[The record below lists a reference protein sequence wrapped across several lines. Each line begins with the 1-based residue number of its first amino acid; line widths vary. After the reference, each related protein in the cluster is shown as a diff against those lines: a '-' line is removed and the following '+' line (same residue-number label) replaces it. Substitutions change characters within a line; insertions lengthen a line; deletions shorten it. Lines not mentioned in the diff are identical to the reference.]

1 MSSILI
7 LGESGAGKTRSLT
20 TLPGTLS
27 VLEFD
32 PSGERSIRRK
42 LRYVDPG
49 NASTIDELD
58 PPLTDKDAAVFR
70 YLSIGQ
76 TIGKDFRM
84 DNRWLNQKRMYD
96 LYILD
101 INYLLTKSQTI
112 QNIACDPL
120 TGLSHVAKGACFANA
135 GNKGPTFKDWDL
147 FAEKC
152 LEIIEVAQGVESK
165 NFIMTA
171 HIQTEKDEIT
181 GAIKET
187 PFADGKKLPRT
198 IMQLFDVVY
207 LAMYKDGDY
216 VWRTRPTDNLTSI
229 RNRLIDQDD
238 VEEYI
243 PQDFSKLLAIL
254 PKK

>member
-7 LGESGAGKTRSLT
+7 LGESGTGKTRSLT
-20 TLPGTLS
+20 TLPGTLA
-27 VLEFD
+27 VAEFD
-32 PSGERSIRRK
+32 PSGERSIRRE
-42 LRYVDPG
+42 LRYIDPG
-49 NASTIDELD
+49 DANTIDEMD
-58 PPLTDKDAAVFR
+58 PPLADTDAAIFR
-70 YLSIGQ
+70 YLSINT

-84 DNRWLNQKRMYD
+84 DNRWMNYNRMYT
-96 LYILD
+96 LYLLD
-101 INYLLTKSQTI
+101 MNYLLVNSKTVK
-112 QNIACDPL
+112 NVVCDPL
-120 TGLSHVAKGACFANA
+120 TGLSRVAKGACFANA
-135 GNKGPTFKDWDL
+135 GTKGPTFKDWDL

-152 LEIIEVAQGVESK
+152 LEIIEVSQSVEEK

-207 LAMYKDGDY
+207 LAVYKDGEY
-216 VWRTRPTDNLTSI
+216 LWRTRPTEMMQSI
-229 RNRLIDQDD
+229 RNRLVDQED
-238 VEEYI
+238 VPEYI
-243 PQDFSKLLAIL
+243 EQDFGKLLAIM